1 MPGAVLQ
8 AMATACRDLKLLAR
22 LRQVC
27 KPAREAISDP
37 AFMEEQSRQMAL
49 TYPWVDYARERN
61 LLIQPTLE
69 AIYKW
74 VSFQHYYTNDEGEDG
89 TTGDELQDLDGT
101 ESDFDD
107 WSDSEASEELSV
119 IYARTGASTQL
130 PDRQFFLSAK
140 AMLKCAE
147 EEKSLAKACMNRVQ
161 QKHFP
166 VDIDVLQM
174 CSAASGDLV
183 LQCRF
188 GLTCRKALE
197 VVSKPQYVLEQVQK
211 LAAVHPWIKFAR
223 NRGLLD
229 RLSLASVY
237 KWLAVQNNM
246 ALKSESEES
255 DSSC

>member
-8 AMATACRDLKLLAR
+8 VTATACKDLKLLAR
-22 LRQVC
+22 LSQVC

-37 AFMEEQSRQMAL
+37 GFMEEQSRQMAL

-61 LLIQPTLE
+61 LLDQPTLA

-74 VSFQHYYTNDEGEDG
+74 VSFQHYYTNDESEDG
-89 TTGDELQDLDGT
+89 FTGDELQDVDGT

-107 WSDSEASEELSV
+107 WSDSDESEELSV

-140 AMLKCAE
+140 AMPKCAE
-147 EEKSLAKACMNRVQ
+147 EEKSLAKASINPVLQ
-161 QKHFP
+161 QKQSS
-166 VDIDVLQM
+166 VDILQM
-174 CSAASGDLV
+174 CAAASGDLV
-183 LQCRF
+183 LQCHY
-188 GLTCRKALE
+188 GLTCREAHQ
-197 VVSKPQYVLEQVQK
+197 VVSEPQYVLEQVQK
-211 LAAVHPWIKFAR
+211 LAAVHPWVQFAHS
-223 NRGLLD
+223 RGLLE

-237 KWLAVQNNM
+237 KWLAVQNHLDFNC
-246 ALKSESEES
+246 EPDES